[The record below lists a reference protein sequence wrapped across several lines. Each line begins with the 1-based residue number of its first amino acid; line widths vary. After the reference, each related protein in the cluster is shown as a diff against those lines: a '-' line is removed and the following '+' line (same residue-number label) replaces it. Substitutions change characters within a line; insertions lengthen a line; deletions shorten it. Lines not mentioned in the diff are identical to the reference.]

1 MRLNKVQES
10 FKELMLD
17 HPKALDS
24 PPAEFAA
31 LFMEGNIPLPA
42 RLKVYRNNIV
52 GSLTDLMLA
61 TFPTIEK
68 LVSKEFF
75 EGMARSFIL
84 KHPPA
89 QGCLSL
95 YGAGFAEFIEG
106 FSPAKS
112 LPYLPDMARL
122 EIAMNEAYYAPDDEP
137 LKAED
142 LAAVPPEDLG
152 ALRLNL
158 RSSARL
164 LASPF
169 PLTAIRAF
177 CESGDPKAT
186 LDIDSG
192 GEMLMIYRPHLQS
205 LIVTLAPDD
214 FAMLSVLTENLMLD
228 ETLERTLSDH
238 PTFNLQKFLA
248 THLGYETFSSLSTN
262 KDCEGIR

>member
-10 FKELMLD
+10 FKDLMLD

-24 PPAEFAA
+24 PPAEFAS
-31 LFMEGNIPLPA
+31 LFSEGEIPLPA

-68 LVSKEFF
+68 LVGKEFF

-106 FSPAKS
+106 FGPAKN
-112 LPYLPDMARL
+112 LHYLPDIARF
-122 EIAMNEAYYAPDDEP
+122 EIAMNDAYYAPDDMP
-137 LKAED
+137 LLPET
-142 LAAVPPEDLG
+142 LAVVPPEDLG

-158 RSSARL
+158 RSSVRL
-164 LASPF
+164 IASPF

-177 CESGDPKAT
+177 CENDDPKAT

-192 GEMLMIYRPHLQS
+192 GETLMVYRPHLQS
-205 LIVTLAPDD
+205 LIVTVAPDD
-214 FAMLSVLTENLMLD
+214 FAMLAALSENLTLG
-228 ETLERTLSDH
+228 EALERTLSGH
-238 PTFNLQKFLA
+238 PAFDLQKFLT
-248 THLGYETFSSLSTN
+248 THLGYETFSSLEAN
-262 KDCEGIR
+262 NQ

>member
-10 FKELMLD
+10 FKDLMLD

-24 PPAEFAA
+24 PLAEFAA
-31 LFMEGNIPLPA
+31 LFAQGDIPLPA

-68 LVSKEFF
+68 LVGKEFF
-75 EGMARSFIL
+75 EGMACSFIL

-95 YGAGFAEFIEG
+95 YGAGFAEFMEG
-106 FSPAKS
+106 FGPAKS

-122 EIAMNEAYYAPDDEP
+122 EIAMNEAYYAPDDAP
-137 LKAED
+137 LSPEF
-142 LAAVPPEDLG
+142 LAALAPEELA
-152 ALRLNL
+152 ALRLKL

-177 CESGDPKAT
+177 CENDDPKAT

-192 GEMLMIYRPHLQS
+192 GEMLMVYRPHLQS

-214 FAMLSVLTENLMLD
+214 FAMLASLAENLTLG
-228 ETLERTLSDH
+228 EALERTLSNH
-238 PTFNLQKFLA
+238 PDFNLQKFLA

-262 KDCEGIR
+262 KDREGIR